1 MFSLQP
7 VILAFHFGNLF
18 AGLTLSRAGSLPQE
32 SALFHGNAIPCGSE
46 PAREG
51 VLKNT
56 TGLKSGTKKNA
67 NPKVGVFREA
77 LTDYSGLRRPK
88 PGR

>member
-32 SALFHGNAIPCGSE
+32 PALFHGNAIPCGSE

-56 TGLKSGTKKNA
+56 TGLKSGTKKKRQ
-67 NPKVGVFREA
+67 PEGWRF
-77 LTDYSGLRRPK
+77 S
-88 PGR
+88 